1 MYLHHYKSP
10 TALLDMHYLAC
21 GISSLL
27 HSVNLIVFTLLLV
40 HLILGIGHL
49 ITVITSVLT
58 ICHPL
63 DLSLYKAEYRP
74 TQLSSPLYYR
84 IVSYRRLVAVC
95 TWLRDKSAL
104 VDLKHTTY
112 RLGQIKWHHFTFL
125 LVTHECI
132 HKILWFF
139 GTYKLHNAKNEMMLF
154 SFSFQTNWEF
164 IKCLDEKSLK
174 EKII

>member
-132 HKILWFF
+132 HKILWFLAHIN
-139 GTYKLHNAKNEMMLF
+139 YIMQKMRWCF
-154 SFSFQTNWEF
+154 SAFHFKQIGN
-164 IKCLDEKSLK
+164 L
-174 EKII
+174 